1 MSSYVSSVRKLS
13 PSPPPSPKSVP
24 QTPNPSKTPLNRRPL
39 PNPSHLSSSTK
50 KYPQSTANMNDQDN
64 FELKMRIFYLEEKL
78 SRLCSPPSPSSS
90 SVHPVKDDASRML
103 GDKED
108 TIRVMEEELN
118 RSNREVESLRG
129 RLSATEDELLQLSDS
144 LDSHRT
150 SSSSLSSRLTTALT
164 QNATLKEEIKAARE
178 KIDRSLVER
187 EITGQTGEL
196 LNSYR

>member
-1 MSSYVSSVRKLS
+1 
-13 PSPPPSPKSVP
+13 
-24 QTPNPSKTPLNRRPL
+24 
-39 PNPSHLSSSTK
+39 
-50 KYPQSTANMNDQDN
+50 MNDQDN

>member
-1 MSSYVSSVRKLS
+1 
-13 PSPPPSPKSVP
+13 
-24 QTPNPSKTPLNRRPL
+24 
-39 PNPSHLSSSTK
+39 
-50 KYPQSTANMNDQDN
+50 
-64 FELKMRIFYLEEKL
+64 
-78 SRLCSPPSPSSS
+78 
-90 SVHPVKDDASRML
+90 ML

-187 EITGQTGEL
+187 EITGQPGEL